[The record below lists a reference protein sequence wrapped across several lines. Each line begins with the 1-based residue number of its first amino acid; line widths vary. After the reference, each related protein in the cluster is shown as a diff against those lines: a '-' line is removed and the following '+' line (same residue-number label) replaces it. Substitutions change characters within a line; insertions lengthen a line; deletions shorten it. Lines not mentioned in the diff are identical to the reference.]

1 MRPLYFTLGWVF
13 FGVGFA
19 GAFVPVLPTTPFMLL
34 ALWSF
39 SRSSPRFHDWLYNHK
54 FFGPPLQ
61 QWHEHHVIPP
71 VAKFFA
77 LFFMC
82 VAIIYLYFFST
93 IAIWIKLA
101 AGAIIAYGAWFI
113 LSKPSRPPAQQ
124 QTTLN
129 EKRGENP

>member
-1 MRPLYFTLGWVF
+1 MRPFYFTLGWVF

-39 SRSSPRFHDWLYNHK
+39 SRSSPRFHSWLYNHK

-71 VAKFFA
+71 IAKLFA
-77 LFFMC
+77 LFFMTT
-82 VAIIYLYFFST
+82 ALLYLYLFS
-93 IAIWIKLA
+93 AVALWIKLLA
-101 AGAIIAYGAWFI
+101 SVIVAYGAWFI
-113 LSKPSRPPAQQ
+113 LGKPSYPPGQQ
-124 QTTLN
+124 LTDKN
-129 EKRGENP
+129 NSEGHKK